1 MEQNQL
7 ENTDPVENNSSD
19 KAASAPNLETQEQIN
34 SANLSQRIE
43 EENQPGTDYSDAN
56 EITDKASQGEEDLS
70 GFLERT
76 LPGQDSSSGSG
87 KEQPST
93 RNLLGDN
100 PPGSEQAA
108 FEAGTYGDASAE
120 QFKYESENLI
130 EGFRENIDK
139 TDQQVNLDKRL
150 KNDSEPNG
158 EID

>member
-7 ENTDPVENNSSD
+7 ENTDPVKNNSSD
-19 KAASAPNLETQEQIN
+19 NAASTPNLETQEQIN

-43 EENQPGTDYSDAN
+43 EENQLNTDYSDIN
-56 EITDKASQGEEDLS
+56 EITDEASQGEEDLS

-76 LPGQDSSSGSG
+76 LPGQQSTSRTG
-87 KEQPST
+87 KEHPFA

-108 FEAGTYGDASAE
+108 FEAGNYGDASAE
-120 QFKYESENLI
+120 QFKYESENLV

-139 TDQQVNLDKRL
+139 TEQQVNLDKKL
-150 KNDSEPNG
+150 KNDSEESDQN
-158 EID
+158 D

>member
-7 ENTDPVENNSSD
+7 ENTDPVNNNSSD
-19 KAASAPNLETQEQIN
+19 NAESTPNLETQEQIN

-43 EENQPGTDYSDAN
+43 EKNQSSTDYSDAN

-76 LPGQDSSSGSG
+76 LPGQDSADARG

-120 QFKYESENLI
+120 QFKYESENLV
-130 EGFRENIDK
+130 EGFRENLDK
-139 TDQQVNLDKRL
+139 TEQQVNLDKKL
-150 KNDSEPNG
+150 KKDSEEGDQN
-158 EID
+158 D